1 MCRHALTGRVP
12 QPWIPAAKHAAVVR
26 EARVYVLGYVAAA
39 AVSLWLQTA
48 VLLWLWILPAMI
60 GQVFLRNYLLA
71 EHTGCEN
78 SSDTL
83 GNTRTTYT
91 NAFVRFFAWNMPF
104 HVEHHAYPS
113 IPFYALPRA
122 NVRLRDSIR
131 VADAGYVAAMRSILR
146 FLLKAPAGS

>member
-1 MCRHALTGRVP
+1 M
-12 QPWIPAAKHAAVVR
+12 
-26 EARVYVLGYVAAA
+26 
-39 AVSLWLQTA
+39 
-48 VLLWLWILPAMI
+48 
-60 GQVFLRNYLLA
+60 
-71 EHTGCEN
+71 
-78 SSDTL
+78 

-122 NVRLRDSIR
+122 NVYLRDSIK

-146 FLLKAPAGS
+146 FLLRAPAGS